1 MERLSV
7 QDSSFFD
14 TEAGGPP
21 MAVGGVLRVV
31 GPEPSLT
38 DFRNVIFDRLGGMRR
53 LRQKVEPSRGIR
65 QPKWVDVEP
74 DPARHVNVLTI
85 TPESSV
91 EEAVAHIIEMPL
103 PHDYP
108 LWDCHMISGYSDEE
122 YAICMRVHHS
132 IADGQGTILLLG
144 HLLDLSPDG
153 GMTLTEAVTAML
165 ADQDAATD
173 KPEIS
178 ADNFFSRMA
187 SVSNAKLES
196 AIATLSEF
204 TDNFPD
210 TAQSMAAFT
219 PRKPRR
225 KLGITGD
232 VDNERIWLSGEFPLD
247 KVKSTK
253 RAFDCTVNDVVL
265 AACAAGFRK
274 MLLER
279 GDDLPLG
286 RKLRVA
292 MPVSLRPKED
302 QSSNNQVQML
312 PMGLPTG
319 EADSLTRLETIK
331 KASSSVKRS
340 KLPVISDAV
349 WTLTEKATPSP
360 IMSLVLAKSVEN
372 IDWYFETVITNV
384 PGPPMPLYVL
394 GHEVLSLIP
403 LVPLASASKMQ
414 ILVSILSYNGH
425 LGFGITGDA
434 RGASDI
440 DVLLAGILN
449 ELGHLSDL
457 AADSEKS

>member
-31 GPEPSLT
+31 GPPPPLGA
-38 DFRNVIFDRLGGMRR
+38 FRKEIFDRLGGMQR
-53 LRQKVEPSRGIR
+53 LRQKVELSRGIR
-65 QPKWVDVEP
+65 QPKWVDVDP
-74 DPARHVNVLTI
+74 DPKRHVNVLAI
-85 TPESSV
+85 GPDSSV
-91 EEAVAHIIEMPL
+91 EQAVASIIEMPL

-108 LWDCHMISGYSDEE
+108 LWDCHLISGYADDE

-165 ADQDAATD
+165 ADQDAKESSEPTLA
-173 KPEIS
+173 
-178 ADNFFSRMA
+178 ADNFFERMA
-187 SVSNAKLES
+187 SVSNARIES

-204 TDNFPD
+204 TDSFPD
-210 TAQSMAAFT
+210 TAQSLAAFA

-225 KLGITGD
+225 TLGITGD
-232 VDNERIWLSGEFPLD
+232 VDKERIWLSGEFPLD
-247 KVKSTK
+247 EVKATK
-253 RAFDCTVNDVVL
+253 RSFDCTVNDVVL
-265 AACAAGFRK
+265 AACAAGFRR

-279 GDDLPLG
+279 GDDLPSS

-302 QSSNNQVQML
+302 QSSSNQVQML
-312 PMGLPTG
+312 PMSLPTG
-319 EADSLTRLETIK
+319 LADSLERLETIK
-331 KASSSVKRS
+331 RATSSVKRS

-360 IMSLVLAKSVEN
+360 VMSLVLAKSVEN

-384 PGPPMPLYVL
+384 PGPPMPLYVM
-394 GHEVLSLIP
+394 GNEVLSLIP

-414 ILVSILSYNGH
+414 IVVSILSYNGH

-440 DVLLAGILN
+440 GVLLDGILD
-449 ELGHLSDL
+449 ELAQLTDL
-457 AADSEKS
+457 ASPSGD